1 MKNVLEENVSLQK
14 QLITAENKLL
24 ASRLKMMPNTQDRGQ
39 CLNTYSFQ
47 VFEIKQVINV
57 CAGGFLG
64 QQTVPVELNVKKHTI
79 QEGNGANEPQESYRS
94 VSG

>member
-1 MKNVLEENVSLQK
+1 MSQYLQ
-14 QLITAENKLL
+14 L
-24 ASRLKMMPNTQDRGQ
+24 S
-39 CLNTYSFQ
+39 SF
-47 VFEIKQVINV
+47 FEIKQVINV

-94 VSG
+94 VSGRSKGDTAIKATSLCVDFVFFAGL